1 MDRLLVIGN
10 ISVDQTRYPDGR
22 RGSCVGGA
30 ALLLSLA
37 AARAGLRAVPV
48 AIVGDDLA
56 RLPQALGVDGLDSTG
71 IRHAEGATASFDL
84 DYDVHGE
91 LLSVDSHYGVAEELT
106 AHALAF
112 LARHGS
118 DAACHVCCRRP
129 LDAAAVLAELTT
141 RDAAFSVDFFL
152 PSAHDM
158 VRRAAPWLPRAA
170 TVFVNAAEYRLLS
183 AAVDTARLPEVVIT
197 DGPRAAR
204 VLRFGLE
211 AACVT
216 PPSRE
221 PRDVVGAGDTL
232 AGTFLAHRLRGVPP
246 GQALS
251 HAAATAAE
259 YVAAPP
265 VPLPSPR
272 I

>member
-1 MDRLLVIGN
+1 VDSLVVIGN
-10 ISVDQTRYPDGR
+10 ISVDHTRYPDGR
-22 RGSCVGGA
+22 RRNSMGGA

-48 AIVGDDLA
+48 SVVGDDLA
-56 RLPQALGVDGLDSTG
+56 CLPHPLGVDGLDWTG
-71 IRHAEGATASFDL
+71 IRHADGATARFDM

-91 LLSVDSHYGVAEELT
+91 LFSVDARYGVAEELT

-129 LDAAAVLAELTT
+129 LDVAAVLAELTT

-158 VRRAAPWLPRAA
+158 IRRAAPWVPRAA

-183 AAVDTARLPEVVIT
+183 AAMDTARLPEVVIT
-197 DGPRAAR
+197 DGPRATR
-204 VLRFGLE
+204 VLRFGLG
-211 AACVT
+211 AARVT
-216 PPSRE
+216 PPLRE
-221 PRDVVGAGDTL
+221 PRNVVGAGDTL

-246 GQALS
+246 GQALAS
-251 HAAATAAE
+251 AVAAAAE
-259 YVAAPP
+259 HVAAPRL
-265 VPLPSPR
+265 PLPSV
-272 I
+272 